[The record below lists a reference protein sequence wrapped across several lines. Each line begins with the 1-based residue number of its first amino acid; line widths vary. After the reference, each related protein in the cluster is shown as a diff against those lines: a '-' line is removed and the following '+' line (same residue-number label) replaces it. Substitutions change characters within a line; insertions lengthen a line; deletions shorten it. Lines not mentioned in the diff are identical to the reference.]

1 MCALQGHFTENSKQI
16 FPEMKLRGL
25 VPNSYTQ
32 ISVSDLY
39 SPTIGLPYLLQENA
53 VGGQIVRIY
62 KSLPDTGMWNL
73 DKGRTVSFSG
83 NT

>member
-1 MCALQGHFTENSKQI
+1 
-16 FPEMKLRGL
+16 MKLRCL
-25 VPNSYTQ
+25 VPNSY
-32 ISVSDLY
+32 ILVSVSDLY
-39 SPTIGLPYLLQENA
+39 SPTIGFPILLQENT
-53 VGGQIVRIY
+53 VGGPIVRIY